1 MSRLA
6 DREREV
12 KLELVSSI
20 ARSQKALARI
30 LESIADVSVHADPIA
45 KSLRD
50 NIAQLSQMQQMLTE
64 SVVGIRF
71 EQRQQSRP
79 TGQWR
84 QGRPSGPWINQ
95 QASSRQRRTKGERS

>member
-6 DREREV
+6 DRERAV
-12 KLELVSSI
+12 KLELISSI

-50 NIAQLSQMQQMLTE
+50 NIAQLNQMQQMLTE

-71 EQRQQSRP
+71 GQR
-79 TGQWR
+79 R
-84 QGRPSGPWINQ
+84 QGHPSGPWINQ
-95 QASSRQRRTKGERS
+95 QAGARKRRTKGEQP

>member
-20 ARSQKALARI
+20 ARSQRALARI
-30 LESIADVSVHADPIA
+30 LESIADVSVHTDPIA

-50 NIAQLSQMQQMLTE
+50 NIAQLSQLQQVLTE

-71 EQRQQSRP
+71 GQR
-79 TGQWR
+79 R

-95 QASSRQRRTKGERS
+95 QTGARRRKTKGEQV

>member
-6 DREREV
+6 ERERAV

-20 ARSQKALARI
+20 ARSQLALARI
-30 LESIADVSVHADPIA
+30 LESIADVSAHADPIA

-50 NIAQLSQMQQMLTE
+50 NIAHLSQMQQMLTE

-71 EQRQQSRP
+71 GQRRK
-79 TGQWR
+79 
-84 QGRPSGPWINQ
+84 GRPSGPWINQ
-95 QASSRQRRTKGERS
+95 QAGSQRRRTKGEHK

>member
-30 LESIADVSVHADPIA
+30 LESIADVSVHADPVA

-50 NIAQLSQMQQMLTE
+50 NIAQLTLMQQTLTE

-71 EQRQQSRP
+71 GQR
-79 TGQWR
+79 R
-84 QGRPSGPWINQ
+84 QGRPTGPWINQ
-95 QASSRQRRTKGERS
+95 QASGKQRRIRGDHS